1 LRAKFKQFQKNS
13 INLRILLTKRN
24 PQLFFIYY
32 WLKMLLK
39 VYPENPNPRDIQRV
53 AEIVRNGGIIVFPT
67 DTIYGLGCDVFNA
80 KAVEKVC
87 KIKGLNPEKNVLSVI
102 CHDLSQVSEFAKIDN
117 QTFKLLRNN
126 LPGAFTFILNGNSK
140 LPRMFKNKKT
150 IGIRIPNNNII
161 LELVKELGNPMMTT
175 SIRTTEEDVTEYL
188 SDPELIHEKYRNL
201 VDLVIDG
208 GYGNVDPSTVVDC
221 TDDEPVITRQGT
233 GELLI

>member
-1 LRAKFKQFQKNS
+1 
-13 INLRILLTKRN
+13 
-24 PQLFFIYY
+24 
-32 WLKMLLK
+32 MLLK

-67 DTIYGLGCDVFNA
+67 DTIYGLGCDIFNA
-80 KAVEKVC
+80 KAVEKLC

-117 QTFKLLRNN
+117 STFKLLRDN

-150 IGIRIPNNNII
+150 IGIRIPDNNII
-161 LELVKELGNPMMTT
+161 CELIKELGNPMMTT
-175 SIRTTEEDVTEYL
+175 SIRTTEEDVIEYL

-208 GYGNVDPSTVVDC
+208 GYGNTEPSTIVDC
-221 TDDEPVITRQGT
+221 TDDEPIITRQGK
-233 GELLI
+233 GELSI